1 MPTLAENL
9 RIRALLRSDLSR
21 ASAAVTPERPRSLLR
36 AGAAIRSIRLPS
48 GALIK
53 PLAPA
58 ELSGLAPT
66 LGPAVPHIIPFAHL
80 HTVISARCTSS
91 MGPFRGPGVVLDLWF
106 RNVDGAGGDRLGLH
120 LAFDSVANV
129 EQTDI
134 AGQPAFTGTKIF
146 DRNER
151 RSGAADV
158 INEPERFIK
167 FAHIAADTTPHYFPL
182 NYPITLQRFFL
193 TLVTDNGGTG
203 ASYNGVLRVLEG
215 VNLDDWSPFL

>member
-1 MPTLAENL
+1 MPTLEENL
-9 RIRALLRSDLSR
+9 RIRTLLRSDLSR
-21 ASAAVTPERPRSLLR
+21 AGAAVTPERGRSLLR
-36 AGAAIRSIRLPS
+36 PGAAIRAIRLPS
-48 GALIK
+48 GALVK

-66 LGPAVPHIIPFAHL
+66 LGPAVPHIIPWAHL
-80 HTVISARCTSS
+80 HTIVSARCTSS
-91 MGPFRGPGVVLDLWF
+91 MGPFRGPGIVLDLWW
-106 RNVDGAGGDRLGLH
+106 RSTGGAGADREGIH
-120 LAFDSVANV
+120 LAFSPTANV

-167 FAHIAADTTPHYFPL
+167 LAAIVADTTPHYFPL
-182 NYPITLQRFFL
+182 NYPITLDTFFL

-203 ASYNGVLRVLEG
+203 LSYNGVIRVLEG
-215 VNLDDWSPFL
+215 VDLDDWSPFL